1 MDIEARISRRRTV
14 HGSFMVILE
23 EIIRLEKMSGI
34 IFCPL
39 IYLDLLGPITLL
51 LFLVLQNAF
60 GDFVN

>member
-14 HGSFMVILE
+14 QGSFMVILE
-23 EIIRLEKMSGI
+23 EIIRLEKTSGI

-39 IYLDLLGPITLL
+39 IYLDLFGRITLL